1 MDMTKQQYT
10 NASVIIGGAVCAVMM
25 ANHFINQMS
34 FYGQPSAVPGFRILS
49 YLCYPLLYYW
59 VGMLLRAW
67 KKDPKWWIQVIVAGI
82 SLYCFYRYRHFAEN
96 WHYTSYL
103 FFTMAGIGYLIP
115 PKVYQNSSNNKGWIS
130 LVMAAITAFCYT
142 AMTTVKD
149 RLLWGPIIPEHP
161 DMELMMETILVN
173 AEPLMVFIMTY
184 SVVQFSFSQVAQELG
199 SQCWFR
205 SIVAVPC
212 VYMFFASFFRM
223 ITRMIILIDSIRFV
237 SLEWFIVQ
245 PITVYLVIIIS
256 RLIKERRKDKE
267 ERRDWK
273 ELAKI

>member
-1 MDMTKQQYT
+1 MLMLAVADALR
-10 NASVIIGGAVCAVMM
+10 ASPLMYALLSVLNHLAVCAGCAVMT
-25 ANHFINQMS
+25 AALFRV
-34 FYGQPSAVPGFRILS
+34 QPRRNALYILS
-49 YLCYPLLYYW
+49 AALLAAAVGAARPALLNSGDINNMIGSGLLFLLPFLCSLLIFPAGYF
-59 VGMLLRAW
+59 
-67 KKDPKWWIQVIVAGI
+67 KK
-82 SLYCFYRYRHFAEN
+82 
-96 WHYTSYL
+96 
-103 FFTMAGIGYLIP
+103 
-115 PKVYQNSSNNKGWIS
+115 
-130 LVMAAITAFCYT
+130 AAITAFCYT

-184 SVVQFSFSQVAQELG
+184 FVVQFSFSQVAQKLG

-245 PITVYLVIIIS
+245 PITVYLVIFIS